1 MPISLH
7 SIVILLAFIALGCS
21 AGAGVL
27 ITYAEAN
34 RKRVDER
41 MAAIG
46 SQAAM
51 LRTPALMRRISRAA
65 PRAKTPLQRIAGLF
79 GFDLARVKYYSVNPW
94 IILFGSLVGA
104 RALVWALALAI
115 GDYSL
120 LLLPVVWA
128 ALSNMVVAVIEGK
141 RKALILGQL
150 PDALAMIVRSV
161 RVGVPVSE
169 AIRIVAREAP
179 APTAAEFARVEA
191 EVAIGIP
198 LDESLRTMALR
209 TGVPEY
215 KFFATTLSLQAQTG
229 GALSETLE
237 GLADVVRKRLAL
249 KAKGEAMAAQAK
261 TSAMVLGAMPFVSGG
276 GMYFLNPD
284 YIGILFFD
292 PLGKQLLGVGIA
304 MLTTGGLI
312 MYTMINKSLS

>member
-1 MPISLH
+1 VPISMH
-7 SIVILLAFIALGCS
+7 AIIILLAFIALGCS
-21 AGAGVL
+21 AGAGIL
-27 ITYAEAN
+27 ITYAEAS
-34 RKRVDER
+34 RKRVDLR

-65 PRAKTPLQRIAGLF
+65 SKPKTSIQRVAGLF
-79 GFDLARVKYYSVNPW
+79 GFDLARAKYYTVNPW
-94 IILFGSLVGA
+94 IILIGSLIGA
-104 RALVWALALAI
+104 QALSWALSLAL

-120 LLLPVVWA
+120 LLLPAIWA
-128 ALSNMVVAVIEGK
+128 ALSNMAVAVIEGK
-141 RKALILGQL
+141 RRALILGQF

-169 AIRIVAREAP
+169 AVRIIAREAP

-191 EVAIGIP
+191 EVLIGMR
-198 LDESLRTMALR
+198 LDESLRAMAVR
-209 TGVPEY
+209 TGVSEY
-215 KFFATTLSLQAQTG
+215 NFFATTLSLQAQTG

-261 TSAMVLGAMPFVSGG
+261 TSAIVLGVMPFVSGG

-284 YIGILFFD
+284 YIEILFYD
-292 PLGKQLLGVGIA
+292 SIGKKMLGVAIA
-304 MLTTGGLI
+304 MLTTGGLV
-312 MYTMINKSLS
+312 MYTMINKSLN